1 MKAEFVPTMV
11 GMLSLL
17 SACCFFLMYLLVKA
31 FFGDEIRSVDVQRRQ
46 ARRQLE
52 HEEDAALLRKFA
64 ASTFEEAVVL
74 SPSGNSTTGAEMRQW
89 LQAQEQQR

>member
-1 MKAEFVPTMV
+1 MI
-11 GMLSLL
+11 GLLSLL

-52 HEEDAALLRKFA
+52 LEEDTALLRKFA

-74 SPSGNSTTGAEMRQW
+74 LPEGDSTTGAEMRQW